1 MSSKYA
7 HSGGEFTA
15 IRHSTSY
22 DYISPLKLNFTGAH
36 VIVTGAAWEDGV
48 GFATALGYAR
58 GGASVIVV
66 ADLLGVSEQ
75 SLAKLKQAATEA
87 GRKEPRVIGHKVDIA
102 DLASVQALH
111 DALEPDL
118 SGRLD
123 ILVNNAAYQE
133 PGKPFLELD
142 QATYWKPY
150 EINVRG
156 LFNMARIFLPILLA
170 TRKADPTA
178 LCTMINV
185 ASSGA
190 LSARP
195 NSGSYRTSKLAV
207 VRWTESLQLEYA
219 DAGLVTLC
227 VNPGAIKTKM
237 TENLS
242 EEIRNRLPDRPD
254 VAGDT
259 IVWLSHVRRDWLG
272 GRYVSCPWD
281 MEELVGKEKE
291 IVEKDLLKM
300 RMAF

>member
-1 MSSKYA
+1 MPSKYA
-7 HSGGEFTA
+7 QSGGDFTA
-15 IRHSTSY
+15 TRHSTSY
-22 DYISPLKLNFTGAH
+22 DYISPLKLDFAGAH

-66 ADLLGVSEQ
+66 ADLLDASERN
-75 SLAKLKQAATEA
+75 LVKLKRAATQA
-87 GRKEPRVIGHKVDIA
+87 GRKEPRVIGHKVNIA
-102 DLASVQALH
+102 DVTSVQAFH
-111 DALEPDL
+111 DAIERDL
-118 SGRLD
+118 DGRLD

-142 QATYWKPY
+142 EATYWKPY

-156 LFNMARIFLPILLA
+156 LFNMARIFLPTLLA
-170 TRKADPTA
+170 TRKADPSA
-178 LCTMINV
+178 RCTMINV

-195 NSGSYRTSKLAV
+195 NSGSYRTSKLAI
-207 VRWTESLQLEYA
+207 VRWTESLHLEYA
-219 DAGLVTLC
+219 DDGLIALC

-237 TENLS
+237 TENLP
-242 EEIRNRLPDRPD
+242 EEMRNRLPDRPD

-281 MEELVGKEKE
+281 MEELVGKKGE